1 MAELNIYE
9 DIISEVKEL
18 LSAAR
23 KNVAKQ
29 VNSELLITYWNI
41 GRIIVEH
48 EQKNNERA
56 EYGQQTLKELSKA
69 LTKEFGKGFSRSNLQ
84 NMRAFY
90 LNYEKCQSVTGK
102 LTWTHYCELLS
113 ISDDMKRSFYEK
125 EAIASNWSVR
135 EMKRQIAS
143 SLYERLLLSQGEE
156 NKEIVLNLATKGNE
170 ITSPADIIKDP
181 YVFEFLGIPENTPV
195 MEDELE
201 RALVQQLEK
210 FLLEIGKGFMFV
222 GTQQRVTLNNTH
234 YYVDMVFYNKKL
246 RSYVLIEL
254 KTTKLLPEAVGQ
266 LNMYLNYYEAEVN
279 DEDDNPPI
287 GIILCTDKT
296 NVEAEYALGGLAN
309 NIFASRY
316 TYVLPNKEE
325 LVEQV
330 QAVLNEWKQK

>member
-90 LNYEKCQSVTGK
+90 LNYEKCQSVAGK
-102 LTWTHYCELLS
+102 LTWTHYCELLA

-125 EAIASNWSVR
+125 EVINSNWSVR
-135 EMKRQIAS
+135 ELRRQIAS
-143 SLYERLLLSQGEE
+143 SLLQ
-156 NKEIVLNLATKGNE
+156 
-170 ITSPADIIKDP
+170 
-181 YVFEFLGIPENTPV
+181 
-195 MEDELE
+195 
-201 RALVQQLEK
+201 
-210 FLLEIGKGFMFV
+210 
-222 GTQQRVTLNNTH
+222 
-234 YYVDMVFYNKKL
+234 
-246 RSYVLIEL
+246 
-254 KTTKLLPEAVGQ
+254 
-266 LNMYLNYYEAEVN
+266 
-279 DEDDNPPI
+279 
-287 GIILCTDKT
+287 
-296 NVEAEYALGGLAN
+296 
-309 NIFASRY
+309 
-316 TYVLPNKEE
+316 
-325 LVEQV
+325 
-330 QAVLNEWKQK
+330 